1 MRISPSGSLTN
12 AQVLSTVVNLPLLSV
27 RSTLPMLVVG
37 IGRIAADE
45 IGKRASLGA
54 TEGLR
59 LLS

>member
-1 MRISPSGSLTN
+1 MRVSPSGSLTN

-27 RSTLPMLVVG
+27 RSTLPML
-37 IGRIAADE
+37 IANSPADE